1 MKPYFIARV
10 PRRSP
15 ALFLKCPSPT
25 ASARVRDAAGLLLI
39 RLHVALT
46 GKRLTL
52 VLLKLALPPM
62 KHIRPK
68 IKIPSHLR
76 ETMPSF
82 DDQTNCV

>member
-1 MKPYFIARV
+1 V
-10 PRRSP
+10 P
-15 ALFLKCPSPT
+15 
-25 ASARVRDAAGLLLI
+25 
-39 RLHVALT
+39 LT